1 MRPLTRTAIATLT
14 LSTMAVGVAVTAA
27 ASAPG
32 ATDPIA
38 VTARVPV
45 IAPVPTTGPALLP
58 APLRPTAS
66 AASSTDDGPS
76 TLALRLTSPTAGGV
90 RSGPVIFTLAC
101 TDGVTATW
109 RVPATATL
117 PVTSGTLSFDH
128 ETTCSVTQTATAG
141 ATLVRWTYA
150 NPEGQ
155 RSGVGADATIA
166 LWHGNYPGTAY
177 TLTFANSYASATPS
191 PSTSATP
198 EPSAT
203 PQPSASPTASASA
216 SATATP
222 TPSSSP
228 GTTDPTT
235 PDRRPQQP
243 VGLPDVPSTIDPSK
257 PLVVLP
263 GRVITDAGNRV
274 RSTVFCSPV
283 RGGQE
288 RVKPTGDAGPAC
300 RVIARSDGS
309 LRLRLNVTTPTRV
322 WVVRFAPASPG
333 YLPYLRVITRVV
345 EPKP

>member
-14 LSTMAVGVAVTAA
+14 VGTIAVGLAVTSA
-27 ASAPG
+27 ASAPS

-38 VTARVPV
+38 ITGRVPV

-66 AASSTDDGPS
+66 ASGSTKDRPS
-76 TLALRLTSPTAGGV
+76 TLALRLTTPTAGGV
-90 RSGPVIFTLAC
+90 RSGPVVFTVAC

-109 RVPATATL
+109 RVPATASL
-117 PVTSGTLSFDH
+117 PITSGTLSFDH
-128 ETTCSVTQTATAG
+128 ETTCSVTQLATAG

-155 RSGVGADATIA
+155 RSGVGTDATIA

-198 EPSAT
+198 EPSAS
-203 PQPSASPTASASA
+203 PQPSASASA

-222 TPSSSP
+222 TPSS
-228 GTTDPTT
+228 TPTAT
-235 PDRRPQQP
+235 ETADPDRRPQQP
-243 VGLPDVPSTIDPSK
+243 IGLPDVPATIDPSK

-263 GRVITDAGNRV
+263 GKVVTDAGNRI

-283 RGGQE
+283 GSGLART
-288 RVKPTGDAGPAC
+288 KPTGDAGPAC
-300 RVIARSDGS
+300 RVLARSDGS
-309 LRLRLNVTTPTRV
+309 LRLRLNVTEPTRV

-345 EPKP
+345 EPRS